1 MRGRVERGIAG
12 SEPPRKIFVSPLFGL
27 RIPRTS
33 WIRRE
38 ASSRFPAIAQ
48 EVARAGES
56 RDAPATPFSGSGE
69 AIVRTFST

>member
-12 SEPPRKIFVSPLFGL
+12 SEPPGKIFVSPLFEL

-38 ASSRFPAIAQ
+38 ASSRFLAIAQ
-48 EVARAGES
+48 KVACVGGS
-56 RDAPATPFSGSGE
+56 RDAPATPFSASRE
-69 AIVRTFST
+69 AIVRPLSA